1 MKKLLSFLLALTL
14 SLSLATFALAD
25 DDGGSSAQFDPE
37 VTVEENGSTMTVT
50 LSSKGANDEILAS
63 KQPTLTVACDYARAD
78 VTDPNGVRIESTLTD
93 GKISF
98 TVTMGGEYTIT
109 RIGTS
114 APSSKPA
121 DNGKTDDPQPD
132 DGSYVN
138 RYPDVQEGDWYSGA
152 VQFVTEE
159 KLMSGTGKGFE
170 PNAAT
175 TRAMLWTILARM
187 DSADTNSTGAWYAAA
202 QDWAVKH
209 GVSDGTSPDG
219 KITRE
224 QLATMLY
231 RYAKERGMVK
241 ADAQADLSA
250 FADGANVK
258 SLRGRGDALGSRSR
272 HYERHG
278 WKSRPARRSHARA
291 DGDDADALR
300 KARCIKRE
308 QNEKGVPLEGK
319 RNSFFAKFRYS
330 ARSALYDSPEALPF
344 SFFRARATIRCAQRR
359 ESPRAAGGRTG
370 CQTRPRRAAAP
381 RRRDRT

>member
-14 SLSLATFALAD
+14 ALSLATFALAD
-25 DDGGSSAQFDPE
+25 NEGGAAQFDPT
-37 VTVEENGSTMTVT
+37 VTVAKNGGTMTVT
-50 LSSKGANDEILAS
+50 LSREGANDKILAS
-63 KQPTLTVACDYARAD
+63 KRPTLTVACDYARAV
-78 VTDPNGVRIESTLTD
+78 VTDPNGVRIESTLSG

-98 TVTMGGEYTIT
+98 TVTMGGSYTIT

-114 APSSKPA
+114 VPSSKPA
-121 DNGKTDDPQPD
+121 DNGKTDEPQPD

-138 RYPDVQEGDWYSGA
+138 RYPDVQAGDWYSGA

-159 KLMSGTGKGFE
+159 KLMTGTGKGFE

-187 DSADTNSTGAWYAAA
+187 DGADTSSAGAWYAAA

-209 GVSDGTSPDG
+209 GVSDGTSSDG

-250 FADGANVK
+250 FADGANV
-258 SLRGRGDALGSRSR
+258 
-272 HYERHG
+272 
-278 WKSRPARRSHARA
+278 
-291 DGDDADALR
+291 
-300 KARCIKRE
+300 
-308 QNEKGVPLEGK
+308 
-319 RNSFFAKFRYS
+319 
-330 ARSALYDSPEALPF
+330 SPYAAEAM
-344 SFFRARATIRCAQRR
+344 RWAV
-359 ESPRAAGGRTG
+359 AAGIVNGMDG
-370 CQTRPRRAAAP
+370 SLVPQGEATRAQMATMLMRYAKLAA
-381 RRRDRT
+381 

>member
-1 MKKLLSFLLALTL
+1 MKKLLTLLLALTL
-14 SLSLATFALAD
+14 SLSLATAALAD
-25 DDGGSSAQFDPE
+25 DGNSRVRQFDPTITVTKNGGTTIVTLVATE
-37 VTVEENGSTMTVT
+37 DNNAIFAERQPTVTVECS
-50 LSSKGANDEILAS
+50 
-63 KQPTLTVACDYARAD
+63 YARAV

-121 DNGKTDDPQPD
+121 EDGKTDEPQPD
-132 DGSYVN
+132 DGNYVN
-138 RYPDVQEGDWYSGA
+138 PYPDVQAGDWYSGA

-159 KLMSGTGKGFE
+159 KLMTGTGKGFE

-187 DSADTNSTGAWYAAA
+187 DGADTSSAGAWYAAT
-202 QDWAVKH
+202 QQWAEKT
-209 GVSDGTSPDG
+209 GVSDGTNPDG

-250 FADGANVK
+250 FADGANV
-258 SLRGRGDALGSRSR
+258 
-272 HYERHG
+272 
-278 WKSRPARRSHARA
+278 
-291 DGDDADALR
+291 
-300 KARCIKRE
+300 
-308 QNEKGVPLEGK
+308 
-319 RNSFFAKFRYS
+319 
-330 ARSALYDSPEALPF
+330 SPYAAEAM
-344 SFFRARATIRCAQRR
+344 RWAV
-359 ESPRAAGGRTG
+359 AAGIVNGMDG
-370 CQTRPRRAAAP
+370 SLVPQGEATRAQMATMLMRYAKLAA
-381 RRRDRT
+381 

>member
-25 DDGGSSAQFDPE
+25 NEGGAAQFDPT
-37 VTVEENGSTMTVT
+37 VTVAKNGGTMTVT
-50 LSSKGANDEILAS
+50 LVNTDGNRAILEN
-63 KQPTLTVACDYARAD
+63 KQPTLTVACDYARAV

-114 APSSKPA
+114 VPSSKPA

-138 RYPDVQEGDWYSGA
+138 QYPDVQVSDWYSGA

-159 KLMSGTGKGFE
+159 KLMTGTGKGFE

-187 DSADTNSTGAWYAAA
+187 DGADTSSAGAWYAAA

-250 FADGANVK
+250 FADGANVSPDAAEAMRWAVASGIVNGMDG
-258 SLRGRGDALGSRSR
+258 SLVPQGEAT
-272 HYERHG
+272 
-278 WKSRPARRSHARA
+278 RA
-291 DGDDADALR
+291 QMATMLMR
-300 KARCIKRE
+300 Y
-308 QNEKGVPLEGK
+308 
-319 RNSFFAKFRYS
+319 AK
-330 ARSALYDSPEALPF
+330 L
-344 SFFRARATIRCAQRR
+344 
-359 ESPRAAGGRTG
+359 AA
-370 CQTRPRRAAAP
+370 
-381 RRRDRT
+381 

>member
-187 DSADTNSTGAWYAAA
+187 DSADTNSTGAVVCRRAGLGGQAWRVRRHEPGR
-202 QDWAVKH
+202 QD
-209 GVSDGTSPDG
+209 
-219 KITRE
+219 
-224 QLATMLY
+224 
-231 RYAKERGMVK
+231 
-241 ADAQADLSA
+241 
-250 FADGANVK
+250 
-258 SLRGRGDALGSRSR
+258 
-272 HYERHG
+272 
-278 WKSRPARRSHARA
+278 HARA
-291 DGDDADALR
+291 AGNNALPLR
-300 KARCIKRE
+300 K
-308 QNEKGVPLEGK
+308 
-319 RNSFFAKFRYS
+319 
-330 ARSALYDSPEALPF
+330 
-344 SFFRARATIRCAQRR
+344 RARNGQGGR
-359 ESPRAAGGRTG
+359 AGGSQRV
-370 CQTRPRRAAAP
+370 CRWSKR
-381 RRRDRT
+381 

>member
-1 MKKLLSFLLALTL
+1 MKKLLSFLMALTL

-63 KQPTLTVACDYARAD
+63 KRPTLTVACDYARAV
-78 VTDPNGVRIESTLTD
+78 VTDPNGVRIESTLSG

-98 TVTMGGEYTIT
+98 TVTMGGSYTIT
-109 RIGTS
+109 SLGTS
-114 APSSKPA
+114 VPSSKPA
-121 DNGKTDDPQPD
+121 DNGKTDDPQSD
-132 DGSYVN
+132 DESYVN
-138 RYPDVQEGDWYSGA
+138 RYSDVQEGDWYSGA

-187 DSADTNSTGAWYAAA
+187 DGADTNSTDAWYAAA

-250 FADGANVK
+250 FADGANV
-258 SLRGRGDALGSRSR
+258 
-272 HYERHG
+272 
-278 WKSRPARRSHARA
+278 
-291 DGDDADALR
+291 
-300 KARCIKRE
+300 
-308 QNEKGVPLEGK
+308 
-319 RNSFFAKFRYS
+319 
-330 ARSALYDSPEALPF
+330 SPYAAEAM
-344 SFFRARATIRCAQRR
+344 RWAV
-359 ESPRAAGGRTG
+359 AAGIVNGMDG
-370 CQTRPRRAAAP
+370 SLVPQGEATRAQMATMLMRYAKLAA
-381 RRRDRT
+381 

>member
-14 SLSLATFALAD
+14 SFSFATFALAD
-25 DDGGSSAQFDPE
+25 NEGGAAQFDPT
-37 VTVEENGSTMTVT
+37 VTVAKNGGTMTVT
-50 LSSKGANDEILAS
+50 LSSGGANDEILAS
-63 KQPTLTVACDYARAD
+63 KRPTLTVACDYARAV
-78 VTDPNGVRIESTLTD
+78 VTDPSGVRIESTLSG

-114 APSSKPA
+114 VPSSKPA

-138 RYPDVQEGDWYSGA
+138 QYPDVQVSDWYSGA

-159 KLMSGTGKGFE
+159 KLMTGTGKGFE

-187 DSADTNSTGAWYAAA
+187 DGADTSSAGAWYAAA

-219 KITRE
+219 KISRE

-231 RYAKERGMVK
+231 RYAQSRGLVK
-241 ADAQADLSA
+241 ADVQGDLSA
-250 FADGANVK
+250 FTDSASVSPYAVEAMRWAVGAGIVNGMDGKLNPQGEAT
-258 SLRGRGDALGSRSR
+258 
-272 HYERHG
+272 
-278 WKSRPARRSHARA
+278 RA
-291 DGDDADALR
+291 QMATMLMR
-300 KARCIKRE
+300 Y
-308 QNEKGVPLEGK
+308 
-319 RNSFFAKFRYS
+319 AK
-330 ARSALYDSPEALPF
+330 L
-344 SFFRARATIRCAQRR
+344 
-359 ESPRAAGGRTG
+359 AA
-370 CQTRPRRAAAP
+370 
-381 RRRDRT
+381 

>member
-37 VTVEENGSTMTVT
+37 VTVTKNGGTMTVT
-50 LSSKGANDEILAS
+50 LVATKENNDILKD
-63 KQPTLTVACDYARAD
+63 KQPTLTVACDYARAV
-78 VTDPNGVRIESTLTD
+78 VTDPNGVRIESTLSG

-98 TVTMGGEYTIT
+98 TVTMGGKYTIT

-114 APSSKPA
+114 APSPKPA
-121 DNGKTDDPQPD
+121 EDGKTDEPQPD
-132 DGSYVN
+132 DGTYVN
-138 RYPDVQEGDWYSGA
+138 PYPDVQVGDWYSGA

-159 KLMSGTGKGFE
+159 KLMTGTGKGFE

-187 DSADTNSTGAWYAAA
+187 DGADTSTSGGAWYAAA

-231 RYAKERGMVK
+231 RYAQSRGLVK
-241 ADAQADLSA
+241 TGAQGDLSVFSDSA
-250 FADGANVK
+250 SVSPYAVEAMRWAVGAGIVNGMDGKLDPQGEATRAQMATM
-258 SLRGRGDALGSRSR
+258 LMRYAAL
-272 HYERHG
+272 
-278 WKSRPARRSHARA
+278 
-291 DGDDADALR
+291 
-300 KARCIKRE
+300 
-308 QNEKGVPLEGK
+308 
-319 RNSFFAKFRYS
+319 AK
-330 ARSALYDSPEALPF
+330 
-344 SFFRARATIRCAQRR
+344 
-359 ESPRAAGGRTG
+359 
-370 CQTRPRRAAAP
+370 
-381 RRRDRT
+381 

>member
-37 VTVEENGSTMTVT
+37 VTVAKNGGTMTVT
-50 LSSKGANDEILAS
+50 LVNTDGNRAILEN
-63 KQPTLTVACDYARAD
+63 KQPTLTVACDYARAV

-114 APSSKPA
+114 APSPKPA
-121 DNGKTDDPQPD
+121 EDGKTDDPQPD
-132 DGSYVN
+132 DGNYVN
-138 RYPDVQEGDWYSGA
+138 HYPDVQAGDWYSGA

-159 KLMSGTGKGFE
+159 KLMTGTGKGFE

-187 DSADTNSTGAWYAAA
+187 DGADTNSTGAWYAAA

-209 GVSDGTSPDG
+209 GVSDGTSSDG

-250 FADGANVK
+250 FADGANVSPYAAEAMRWAVAVGIVNGMDG
-258 SLRGRGDALGSRSR
+258 SLVPQGEAT
-272 HYERHG
+272 
-278 WKSRPARRSHARA
+278 RA
-291 DGDDADALR
+291 QMATMLM
-300 KARCIKRE
+300 
-308 QNEKGVPLEGK
+308 
-319 RNSFFAKFRYS
+319 RYVK
-330 ARSALYDSPEALPF
+330 L
-344 SFFRARATIRCAQRR
+344 
-359 ESPRAAGGRTG
+359 AG
-370 CQTRPRRAAAP
+370 
-381 RRRDRT
+381 

>member
-14 SLSLATFALAD
+14 ALSLATFALAN

-37 VTVEENGSTMTVT
+37 VTVEENGGTMTVT
-50 LSSKGANDEILAS
+50 LVNTDGNRAILEN
-63 KQPTLTVACDYARAD
+63 KQPTLTVAC
-78 VTDPNGVRIESTLTD
+78 VTDPNGVRIESTLSG

-98 TVTMGGEYTIT
+98 TVTMGGKYTIT

-121 DNGKTDDPQPD
+121 EDGKTDEPQPD
-132 DGSYVN
+132 DGTYVN
-138 RYPDVQEGDWYSGA
+138 HYPDVQAGDWYSGA

-159 KLMSGTGKGFE
+159 KLMTGTGKGFE

-187 DSADTNSTGAWYAAA
+187 DGTDTNSTGAWYAAA

-231 RYAKERGMVK
+231 RYAQSRGLVK
-241 ADAQADLSA
+241 ADVQGDLSA
-250 FADGANVK
+250 FTDSASVSPYAVEAMRWAVGAGIVNGMDGKLNPQGEAT
-258 SLRGRGDALGSRSR
+258 
-272 HYERHG
+272 
-278 WKSRPARRSHARA
+278 RA
-291 DGDDADALR
+291 QMATMLMR
-300 KARCIKRE
+300 Y
-308 QNEKGVPLEGK
+308 
-319 RNSFFAKFRYS
+319 AK
-330 ARSALYDSPEALPF
+330 L
-344 SFFRARATIRCAQRR
+344 
-359 ESPRAAGGRTG
+359 AA
-370 CQTRPRRAAAP
+370 
-381 RRRDRT
+381 

>member
-25 DDGGSSAQFDPE
+25 VDGGSSAQFDPE
-37 VTVEENGSTMTVT
+37 VTVTKNGGTMMVT
-50 LSSKGANDEILAS
+50 LVATKENNDILKD
-63 KQPTLTVACDYARAD
+63 KQPTLTVACDYARAV

-121 DNGKTDDPQPD
+121 EDGKTDEPQPD
-132 DGSYVN
+132 DGTYVN
-138 RYPDVQEGDWYSGA
+138 PYPDVQAGDWYSGA

-159 KLMSGTGKGFE
+159 KLMTGTGKGFE

-187 DSADTNSTGAWYAAA
+187 DGADTNSTGAWYAAT
-202 QDWAVKH
+202 QQWAEKT
-209 GVSDGTSPDG
+209 GVSDGTNPDG

-231 RYAKERGMVK
+231 RYAQSRGLVK
-241 ADAQADLSA
+241 ADVQGDLSA
-250 FADGANVK
+250 FTGSASVSPYAVEAMRWAVGAGIVNGMDGKLNPQGEAT
-258 SLRGRGDALGSRSR
+258 
-272 HYERHG
+272 
-278 WKSRPARRSHARA
+278 RA
-291 DGDDADALR
+291 QMATMLMR
-300 KARCIKRE
+300 Y
-308 QNEKGVPLEGK
+308 
-319 RNSFFAKFRYS
+319 AK
-330 ARSALYDSPEALPF
+330 L
-344 SFFRARATIRCAQRR
+344 
-359 ESPRAAGGRTG
+359 AA
-370 CQTRPRRAAAP
+370 
-381 RRRDRT
+381 